1 MLNCLNTTVKMK
13 KKLILFMPSIEIGG
27 VEKNFIII
35 ANYFAKHF
43 DELSIITTSKKYK
56 KEFDQNIKLI
66 IPQNKIW
73 EKTSRRVKFLV
84 SLFYLIIEFFKNK
97 EVKVF
102 CFQAN
107 LYCILVCKIFMKK
120 IIIRSNSSPDGWSQ
134 NPLKKF
140 LYKKILKLSDK
151 IIVNSLKFKK
161 QLKTKFDLKSYCIYN
176 PLNSEDIL
184 KLSKQSINK
193 NKLFK
198 KKNLKLINVA
208 RLEDQKDHQTLL
220 KAMLLLKNK
229 INFQLIII
237 GGGKNRNQILKLIN
251 EYNLKKIVKLKPFI
265 KNPYPYMKIS
275 DCFILSS
282 IYEGLPNVLLEAIL
296 LDNFIISSNCPTG
309 PSEILDNNKG
319 GLLFKTSSPED
330 LVKKILFFYKNK
342 KICLKKKQFAKK
354 RLSRFDYQDNLKKYL
369 LMAENF

>member
-1 MLNCLNTTVKMK
+1 MKK

-35 ANYFAKHF
+35 ANYFAKYF

-56 KEFDQNIKLI
+56 NCFDRNIKLI

-73 EKTSRRVKFLV
+73 QKTSRRIKFFI
-84 SLFYLIIEFFKNK
+84 SLFYLIIEFIKNK
-97 EVKVF
+97 NVKVF

-107 LYCILVCKIFMKK
+107 IYCILVCKIFMKK
-120 IIIRSNSSPDGWSQ
+120 IIVRSNSSPDGWSQ
-134 NPLKKF
+134 NPLKKI
-140 LYKKILKLSDK
+140 LYKKILKLADK

-161 QLKTKFDLKSYCIYN
+161 QLKIKFNLKSYCIYN
-176 PLNSEDIL
+176 PLNSKHIL
-184 KLSKQSINK
+184 RLSKQPINK
-193 NKLFK
+193 DVFIK
-198 KKNLKLINVA
+198 KKNLKFINVA

-220 KAMLLLKNK
+220 KAMLLLKDK

-237 GGGKNRNQILKLIN
+237 GGGKNKNQIIKLIK
-251 EYNLKKIVKLKPFI
+251 EYNLKKVVKLKPFM
-265 KNPYPYMKIS
+265 KNPYPYMKMS

-282 IYEGLPNVLLEAIL
+282 LYEGLPNVLLEAIL

-319 GLLFKTSSPED
+319 GLLFKTSNPSD
-330 LVKKILFFYKNK
+330 LVKKILFFYKYK
-342 KICLKKKQFAKK
+342 KICLKKKNFAKIRLK
-354 RLSRFDYQDNLKKYL
+354 RFNYEDNLKKYL
-369 LMAENF
+369 SIAKNF